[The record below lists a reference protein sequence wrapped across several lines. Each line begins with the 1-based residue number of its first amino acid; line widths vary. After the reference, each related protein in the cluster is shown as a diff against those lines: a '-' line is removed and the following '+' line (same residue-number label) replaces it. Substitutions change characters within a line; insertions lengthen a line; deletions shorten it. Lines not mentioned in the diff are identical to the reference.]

1 MTNLVTNVRGM
12 IMDAQQKITDVVSN
26 VSLEINY
33 GSNNEISED
42 FKNRRARIER
52 EMMEME
58 EELILSRKVKEEEN
72 IEKVEVEI
80 NEVTNDSDEIIE
92 VEILDTDSKVISL
105 NENDIILEEETY
117 SDEEE
122 ETTDLVICEKEE
134 EVTVIKCDNG
144 VEIECVIIR
153 DEDEDDLE
161 EVVMEIEVEKDVETE
176 EDKQNVK
183 NELYKD
189 EMKFLNVVKSIPEG
203 LSPVEGLQFL
213 INEGVNEEII
223 AQYIECID
231 SSDIQKANHQQK
243 KDKKNRNNTGGKKK
257 QKAKNN
263 K

>member
-42 FKNRRARIER
+42 FKSRRARIER

-122 ETTDLVICEKEE
+122 TTDLVICEKEE

-161 EVVMEIEVEKDVETE
+161 EVVMEIEEEVEV
-176 EDKQNVK
+176 KQNVK
-183 NELYKD
+183 NEVYND